1 MKTSKKKADH
11 MKHEIRE
18 KINEMLGVSL
28 TLFFKLWYLTSSLP
42 FLAEITGNTNAK
54 MQYVNYE
61 EAIVQRYGID
71 LQGWTYNKFVNPSE
85 LSTALPPLRNLLD
98 AINAG
103 NCKFVKLTAEEL
115 HKRLESY
122 KKKVASGELKIHE
135 RKKRSD
141 AGK

>member
-11 MKHEIRE
+11 MKREIRE

-42 FLAEITGNTNAK
+42 FVVEITGNINAK

-71 LQGWTYNKFVNPSE
+71 LQGWTYDKFVNPSD
-85 LSTALPPLRNLLD
+85 LSSALPPLRKLLD
-98 AINAG
+98 AINVG

-115 HKRLESY
+115 RKRLESY
-122 KKKVASGELKIHE
+122 KKKIASGELKIHK